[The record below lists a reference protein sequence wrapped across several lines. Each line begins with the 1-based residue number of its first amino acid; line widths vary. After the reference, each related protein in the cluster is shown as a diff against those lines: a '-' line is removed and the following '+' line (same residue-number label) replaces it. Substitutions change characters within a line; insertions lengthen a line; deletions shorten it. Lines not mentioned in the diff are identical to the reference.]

1 MFLILTNLDLLNLH
15 HWDSQTNQT
24 TFQEHHFSSYLGGFT
39 HWPNVKSMWREKIT
53 PKQSLQH
60 SSESLF
66 KENNHIFHCTV
77 PHFIII
83 KAVLCHSFQGQ
94 WLGGSRH
101 LNTYCWMN
109 GSMTTD
115 ILERRVQVQRPEG
128 ASPVFQHIWSR
139 DQFLICQWS
148 SGCIQI
154 TDFTSLFPF
163 CSKLYLQMILHWFR
177 IAKIHQ
183 WQCTCHRSS

>member
-15 HWDSQTNQT
+15 HCDSQTNQT

-77 PHFIII
+77 PNFIII

-101 LNTYCWMN
+101 LNTHCWMN

-115 ILERRVQVQRPEG
+115 ILERREQVQR
-128 ASPVFQHIWSR
+128 SVFNLPVILRLHPDYRLYF
-139 DQFLICQWS
+139 
-148 SGCIQI
+148 
-154 TDFTSLFPF
+154 LFPF

-177 IAKIHQ
+177 IAKTHQ